1 MGKSKRM
8 VRETGKKHYSKSKPD
23 IGQRKEVQDFSGR
36 AVDEKV
42 RFQHQIIHKGSKLE
56 SNHLKGDPSEKK
68 NHIHKKSN
76 DKSLQ
81 THSNNQD
88 ANKSTIQLDSL
99 RTKMV
104 NQESSQQSHP
114 AERLQVESRPPT
126 QRRQVQFNQHNSFEN
141 QKFSQTQ
148 NDNATTVQTS
158 LHFEI
163 KSSFEEDIQPPPL
176 EMDARPPEL
185 VNIHEDFVDSTEL
198 FIKMQGDIESKTSH
212 IQGKSVSL
220 SNQSNVRKNPESPFR
235 RFETNQSRIVDAD
248 SKFSHRRNEGETKLI
263 HHQSQENTS
272 QLRKKKRR
280 IHGQV
285 ELVNERGS
293 IFLDRPLSP
302 FETGSELT
310 KNITDSTV
318 FVETGSIV
326 ESERNEKVIDDSILS
341 SRIIPSNKS
350 SQKNDF
356 EYSNSPNNRR
366 KILNNSQRLQ
376 NDKPVTLIDEVLQ
389 SSDQFQL
396 NLNDKT
402 ITVGQ
407 TEQSINIRSKKLL
420 KSKIR
425 LFSSNI
431 LQSNAVS
438 EKVQNEVNRL
448 STRNRKLIPSRLVRK
463 EANVIV
469 DQGSILDSTN
479 NKNSQI
485 EFEVSKPTSN
495 TSPLPVDR
503 RPRYALTKTTMN
515 QTFKGRLPS
524 KNNIK
529 VKPTKPLR
537 FPNGQVQ
544 VHEKINSLVNEPIEF
559 FKDRK
564 YHRLSKNI
572 EKTKLGRI
580 QRTPLKKVMSGIASS
595 EFLAA
600 SYLQAGAEENVAVD
614 ATTKALN
621 IHATTTMKI
630 AQKSNRKKTLKK
642 LTKKAKIRQSQLEF
656 RHKYRLLKEDKTF
669 KRQSF
674 YRKAMYRHRLR
685 QQIRKKHLPRFG
697 DRIKEEAI
705 KILNQFVQYITTK
718 WKSMLVLV
726 LAVFSLLTV
735 VYSNSQFM
743 FGALSSVSYQLTT
756 TSYLS
761 SEEMLIALN
770 HIFSTY
776 ELTLS
781 NQLTRL
787 KESKPGYEE
796 YIVKGREQIGHDP
809 HVLLAYLTARFGE
822 IKDHASVEPAMR
834 QLFEQMYQVTYRE
847 EKEIRYR
854 TVKEEVLD
862 TSGKKTIVE
871 KRVPYLYRKLIATVS
886 KKDMDG
892 LVHEIFASKP
902 QNLEHYKILRESKG
916 NLEASFPSGTGI
928 SLPGNVSSVYD
939 VNLTGGNFPPPN
951 PSHVAALNGGY
962 PGQCT
967 WYVYNRFSQLGKPI
981 QHSPMGNG
989 GEWAFYAAKYGY
1001 PVSREARA
1009 GTAVC
1014 MPPTVP
1020 YADPTYGHIAFVE
1033 RVNPDG
1039 SIVISEMNVKGEFVI
1054 STGYLLREMAAQCY
1068 YINFGL

>member
-1 MGKSKRM
+1 M
-8 VRETGKKHYSKSKPD
+8 VRETNKKHYSKSKPD

-56 SNHLKGDPSEKK
+56 SNHLKGDTSEKK

-76 DKSLQ
+76 DKSPQ

-99 RTKMV
+99 RTKKV

-114 AERLQVESRPPT
+114 PERLQVESRPQT
-126 QRRQVQFNQHNSFEN
+126 QRRQVQLNQHNSFEN

-148 NDNATTVQTS
+148 NDNATNVQTS
-158 LHFEI
+158 LHSEI
-163 KSSFEEDIQPPPL
+163 KTSFEEDIQPTPL
-176 EMDARPPEL
+176 ETDALPPEL
-185 VNIHEDFVDSTEL
+185 VSIHEDFVNSTEL
-198 FIKMQGDIESKTSH
+198 YIKKHGDIESKTNH
-212 IQGKSVSL
+212 IQGKSVSQ
-220 SNQSNVRKNPESPFR
+220 SNQSNVRKHRESPFR
-235 RFETNQSRIVDAD
+235 RFVTNQSRIVDAD

-263 HHQSQENTS
+263 HQQSQENTS
-272 QLRKKKRR
+272 QLRKKNRR
-280 IHGQV
+280 IHGQG
-285 ELVNERGS
+285 ELVKERGN
-293 IFLDRPLSP
+293 IFSDRPLSP
-302 FETGSELT
+302 FETGLELSQ
-310 KNITDSTV
+310 NDADSTS
-318 FVETGSIV
+318 FVE
-326 ESERNEKVIDDSILS
+326 
-341 SRIIPSNKS
+341 
-350 SQKNDF
+350 
-356 EYSNSPNNRR
+356 
-366 KILNNSQRLQ
+366 
-376 NDKPVTLIDEVLQ
+376 
-389 SSDQFQL
+389 
-396 NLNDKT
+396 
-402 ITVGQ
+402 
-407 TEQSINIRSKKLL
+407 
-420 KSKIR
+420 
-425 LFSSNI
+425 
-431 LQSNAVS
+431 
-438 EKVQNEVNRL
+438 
-448 STRNRKLIPSRLVRK
+448 
-463 EANVIV
+463 
-469 DQGSILDSTN
+469 
-479 NKNSQI
+479 
-485 EFEVSKPTSN
+485 
-495 TSPLPVDR
+495 
-503 RPRYALTKTTMN
+503 
-515 QTFKGRLPS
+515 
-524 KNNIK
+524 
-529 VKPTKPLR
+529 
-537 FPNGQVQ
+537 
-544 VHEKINSLVNEPIEF
+544 
-559 FKDRK
+559 
-564 YHRLSKNI
+564 
-572 EKTKLGRI
+572 
-580 QRTPLKKVMSGIASS
+580 
-595 EFLAA
+595 AA
-600 SYLQAGAEENVAVD
+600 SIIE
-614 ATTKALN
+614 
-621 IHATTTMKI
+621 
-630 AQKSNRKKTLKK
+630 
-642 LTKKAKIRQSQLEF
+642 
-656 RHKYRLLKEDKTF
+656 
-669 KRQSF
+669 
-674 YRKAMYRHRLR
+674 
-685 QQIRKKHLPRFG
+685 G
-697 DRIKEEAI
+697 D
-705 KILNQFVQYITTK
+705 
-718 WKSMLVLV
+718 
-726 LAVFSLLTV
+726 
-735 VYSNSQFM
+735 SQFM

-781 NQLTRL
+781 NQLARL
-787 KESKPGYEE
+787 KESKPGYDE

-822 IKDHASVEPAMR
+822 IKDQASVEPAMR
-834 QLFEQMYQVTYRE
+834 QLYEQMYHVSYQE

-854 TVKEEVLD
+854 TVKEEVFD

-871 KRVPYLYRKLIATVS
+871 KRVPDLYRKLIATVS

-1054 STGYLLREMAAQCY
+1054 STGYLPREMAAQCY

>member
-1 MGKSKRM
+1 M
-8 VRETGKKHYSKSKPD
+8 VRETNKKHYSKSKPD

-56 SNHLKGDPSEKK
+56 SNHLKGDTSEKK

-76 DKSLQ
+76 DKSPQ

-99 RTKMV
+99 RTEMV
-104 NQESSQQSHP
+104 YQDSSQQTHLPEIS
-114 AERLQVESRPPT
+114 QVESRPPT
-126 QRRQVQFNQHNSFEN
+126 QWRQVQLKQRNSFEN

-148 NDNATTVQTS
+148 NDKATTVQTS
-158 LHFEI
+158 LHSEI
-163 KSSFEEDIQPPPL
+163 KTSFEEDIQPPPL

-185 VNIHEDFVDSTEL
+185 VSIHEDFVNSTEL
-198 FIKMQGDIESKTSH
+198 YIKKHGDIESKTNH
-212 IQGKSVSL
+212 
-220 SNQSNVRKNPESPFR
+220 
-235 RFETNQSRIVDAD
+235 SRIVDAD
-248 SKFSHRRNEGETKLI
+248 SKFTHRRNEGETKLI
-263 HHQSQENTS
+263 HQQSQENTS

-302 FETGSELT
+302 IETGSELT

-425 LFSSNI
+425 QFSSNI

-529 VKPTKPLR
+529 VKPNKPLR
-537 FPNGQVQ
+537 FPNGQAQ

-559 FKDRK
+559 VKDRK
-564 YHRLSKNI
+564 NNRLLKNI
-572 EKTKLGRI
+572 EKSKLGRI
-580 QRTPLKKVMSGIASS
+580 QRTPYKKVMSVMANS

-614 ATTKALN
+614 ATTKAMN

-674 YRKAMYRHRLR
+674 YRKAMYRHRMR
-685 QQIRKKHLPRFG
+685 QQIRKKHLPRFR
-697 DRIKEEAI
+697 DRIKEEVI

-743 FGALSSVSYQLTT
+743 FGVLSSVSYQLTT

-787 KESKPGYEE
+787 KESKPGYDE

-822 IKDHASVEPAMR
+822 IKDQASVEPAMR
-834 QLFEQMYQVTYRE
+834 QLFEQMYHVSYQE

-871 KRVPYLYRKLIATVS
+871 KRVPYLYRKLVATVS
-886 KKDMDG
+886 KKDIDG

-902 QNLEHYKILRESKG
+902 HNLEHYKILRESKG

-989 GEWAFYAAKYGY
+989 GEWAFYATKYGY

-1054 STGYLLREMAAQCY
+1054 STGYLPREMAAQCY